1 MQVGRQGNSALR
13 LEWAT
18 HFIMKKS
25 GRGKDC
31 LLQVDTDADVRHT
44 ALDPPSYLAGKC
56 LTLEWW

>member
-1 MQVGRQGNSALR
+1 MQVGRQRNSALR
-13 LEWAT
+13 VEWAT

-44 ALDPPSYLAGKC
+44 ALDLLHIWQESV
-56 LTLEWW
+56 